1 MQRSD
6 ASEKFVSGTVQ
17 VKYFDEKEI
26 IEYDI
31 EHFLANAHPAS
42 YHIIDVTA
50 NASSSVQQEQSKFVS
65 QERGDILP
73 LQRRH
78 VSQPIGWKKNQRVF
92 YLTWGSS
99 LQSSGVHD
107 IPKCRIN
114 KCDLDCGKITQS
126 VMNYARTIHKS
137 VAERGVNQQCS

>member
-1 MQRSD
+1 MKTADEEVTKSGRVVSSGWQRCRIVQRSD
-6 ASEKFVSGTVQ
+6 ASEKFASGAVQ

-31 EHFLANAHPAS
+31 ENFLANAHPAPC
-42 YHIIDVTA
+42 HIIDVTA

-78 VSQPIGWKKNQRVF
+78 VAQPSVWKKSTCFRSHVGF
-92 YLTWGSS
+92 FFAIKW
-99 LQSSGVHD
+99 
-107 IPKCRIN
+107 C
-114 KCDLDCGKITQS
+114 
-126 VMNYARTIHKS
+126 A
-137 VAERGVNQQCS
+137 

>member
-6 ASEKFVSGTVQ
+6 ASEKFASGAVQ

-31 EHFLANAHPAS
+31 EHFLANAHPAPC
-42 YHIIDVTA
+42 HIIDVTA

-78 VSQPIGWKKNQRVF
+78 VAQPSVWKKSTYFRSHVVF
-92 YLTWGSS
+92 FFAIKW
-99 LQSSGVHD
+99 
-107 IPKCRIN
+107 C
-114 KCDLDCGKITQS
+114 
-126 VMNYARTIHKS
+126 A
-137 VAERGVNQQCS
+137 